1 METLTALPTLAAIAL
16 VGWMVLVLS
25 AAVADEVRR

>member
-16 VGWMVLVLS
+16 VGWMVLLLS
-25 AAVADEVRR
+25 AAVADEMKR